1 MAEVLAIVAS
11 GISIAQ
17 IAGSVVSSVDKIKDY
32 WDQIKDAPDHIQNL
46 LQEIDTLSLLLR
58 HIQDDLTP
66 SPLLNVVFDSSCTRQ
81 TLQLCQSGA
90 TELEELVNELAKFT
104 H

>member
-17 IAGSVVSSVDKIKDY
+17 ITGSVVSSVDKIKDY
-32 WDQIKDAPDHIQNL
+32 WDQIKAAPDHIRNL
-46 LQEIDTLSLLLR
+46 LQEIDTLSLLLH
-58 HIQDDLTP
+58 HIQNYLTL
-66 SPLLNVVFDSSCTRQ
+66 SPLPNVVFDSSCTRQ

-90 TELEELVNELAKFT
+90 YMERPFLLIRK
-104 H
+104 